1 MLLTKQNTKR
11 IKKTDSRNI
20 VTNSRDQRKVMN
32 VRSRQG
38 SVAIASLM
46 GSILIF
52 SLVAIIFEFEQ
63 QQHQAFAY
71 GLLTEEASTSSSP
84 SSASDSTEGSS
95 MKATTTTA
103 TPMSSTSMNS
113 MEQNMSPQPSSL
125 SSSTSIPQPNDN
137 STVVN
142 VEATNALYEPAA
154 GLTNVFGPEGL
165 FPFQNFSCADAL
177 TCGIPAGEN
186 AKFTGVF
193 EQGNANNMT
202 SYEAT
207 YTSPVTY
214 GPHQIAGHKYKITLT
229 DLN

>member
-20 VTNSRDQRKVMN
+20 VTNSRDQREVTN
-32 VRSRQG
+32 VKSGKG

-46 GSILIF
+46 GFILVFSI
-52 SLVAIIFEFEQ
+52 VAIIFEFEQ
-63 QQHQAFAY
+63 QQQALAY
-71 GLLTEEASTSSSP
+71 GLLKEEASTSSSP

-95 MKATTTTA
+95 MEAATTNTA

-177 TCGIPAGEN
+177 TCGIPAD
-186 AKFTGVF
+186 AKFTGVLSK
-193 EQGNANNMT
+193 EMST
-202 SYEAT
+202 
-207 YTSPVTY
+207 
-214 GPHQIAGHKYKITLT
+214 I
-229 DLN
+229 